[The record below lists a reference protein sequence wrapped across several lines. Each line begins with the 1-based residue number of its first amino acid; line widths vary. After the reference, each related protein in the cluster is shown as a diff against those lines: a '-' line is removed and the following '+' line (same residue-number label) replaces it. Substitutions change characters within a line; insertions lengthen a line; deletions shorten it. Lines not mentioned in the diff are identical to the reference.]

1 MRRLGLLVVAL
12 SVAALCAAMPAR
24 ADTWID
30 DNVAMLQ
37 VLDKVVAR
45 ISTLDAPIGQPVRFG
60 ALEITVRAC
69 RKHPPEEP
77 PESAAFIEIREKK
90 SDEAAKLV
98 FSGWMFAS
106 SPALSTLQD
115 PVYDVW
121 VVDCKNAKS

>member
-1 MRRLGLLVVAL
+1 MHRFGLLAAAV
-12 SVAALCAAMPAR
+12 SVAALCAPAPAR

-30 DNVAMLQ
+30 DNIAVLQ

-45 ISTLDAPIGQPVRFG
+45 ISTLDAPIGAPVQFG
-60 ALEITVRAC
+60 TLEITVRAC

-90 SDEAAKLV
+90 ADEAPKLV
-98 FSGWMFAS
+98 FSGWMFES